1 MISAG
6 LAENRPP
13 HRVWPDDGAAAGGLE
28 SGMGGSGKGVLI
40 GALALAVLAGGT
52 VGTLYAM
59 RAGPFKG
66 EVSAEAEPAARSELA
81 RFATGPLAR
90 LETPAV
96 LETAP
101 DYVFKDR
108 QGTEVRFTDFRG
120 KVVVVNL
127 WAMWC
132 APCRTEMPTIAAL
145 ASAYPDGDLV
155 VLPINVDTGDDAV
168 ADARSFID
176 VHEPLPFY
184 SDTRFQLP
192 FEFPGRGK
200 MPQTILLDR
209 EGRIRAA
216 FSGEADWNS
225 SEARALIDAILAES

>member
-1 MISAG
+1 
-6 LAENRPP
+6 
-13 HRVWPDDGAAAGGLE
+13 
-28 SGMGGSGKGVLI
+28 MGGSGKGVLI
-40 GALALAVLAGGT
+40 GALAVAVIAGGT

-66 EVSAEAEPAARSELA
+66 AALAQEEQAAQSELA
-81 RFATGPLAR
+81 RFATGSLAR
-90 LETPAV
+90 LETPAA

-101 DYVFKDR
+101 AYVFRDR
-108 QGTEVRFTDFRG
+108 EGADVRFTDFRG
-120 KVVVVNL
+120 KVVLVNL

-145 ASAYPDGDLV
+145 ASAYPNGDLV
-155 VLPINVDTGDDAV
+155 VLPINVDTGEDAV

-192 FEFPGRGK
+192 FEFPGKGK

-209 EGRIRAA
+209 QGRIRAA

-225 SEARALIDAILAES
+225 AEARALIDAVLADPM